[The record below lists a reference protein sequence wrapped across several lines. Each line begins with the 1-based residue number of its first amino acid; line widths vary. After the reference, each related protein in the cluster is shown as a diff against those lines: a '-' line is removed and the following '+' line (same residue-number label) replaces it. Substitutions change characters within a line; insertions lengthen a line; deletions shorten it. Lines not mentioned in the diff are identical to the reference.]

1 MANYRYSRYQ
11 YETSPRKLE
20 PEYEP
25 FESPYKQ
32 KKKSTAKSKQEK
44 VRPKRKLKSQVKL
57 VAGIL
62 LIFAGLL
69 VISYRNSLINES
81 FSENEGLKTN
91 LAAIEKENAQLRVNL
106 ENSLNLSN
114 IEKLAEDKLGMQK
127 LDNSQKI
134 YVNLDK
140 KDYVESASEEVVM
153 QDEKNWIQDLLDSLL
168 GK

>member
-1 MANYRYSRYQ
+1 MATYRNMYQ
-11 YETSPRKLE
+11 YETSPRKLQ
-20 PEYEP
+20 PEYEVRKNP
-25 FESPYKQ
+25 NVGKKSSTLSNKKAQ
-32 KKKSTAKSKQEK
+32 KKKKI
-44 VRPKRKLKSQVKL
+44 RLKNHTRAVLYL
-57 VAGIL
+57 VVGFVIL
-62 LIFAGLL
+62 FA
-69 VISYRNSLINES
+69 ISYRNSLINES

-106 ENSLNLSN
+106 ENNLNLSN

>member
-25 FESPYKQ
+25 IKNPYKQ
-32 KKKSTAKSKQEK
+32 KKKSTANAKQEK
-44 VRPKRKLKSQVKL
+44 VYPKRQIKSQVKL

-62 LIFAGLL
+62 LIFASLL

-106 ENSLNLSN
+106 ENNLNLSN

>member
-25 FESPYKQ
+25 IKNPYKQ
-32 KKKSTAKSKQEK
+32 KKKSTANAKQEK
-44 VRPKRKLKSQVKL
+44 VYPKRQIKSQVKL

-62 LIFAGLL
+62 LIFASLL

-81 FSENEGLKTN
+81 FSDNEGLKTN
-91 LAAIEKENAQLRVNL
+91 LAAIEKQNAQLRVNL

-140 KDYVESASEEVVM
+140 KNYVETASEEVVM
-153 QDEKNWIQDLLDSLL
+153 QDEKSWIQELLDSLL

>member
-25 FESPYKQ
+25 IESPYKQ

-57 VAGIL
+57 VAEIL

-106 ENSLNLSN
+106 ENNLNLSN

-153 QDEKNWIQDLLDSLL
+153 QDEKNCIQDLLDSLL

>member
-1 MANYRYSRYQ
+1 MANYRYNRYQ
-11 YETSPRKLE
+11 YETSPRKIE
-20 PEYEP
+20 PEYEVIK
-25 FESPYKQ
+25 EPYSRKKTTTV
-32 KKKSTAKSKQEK
+32 KKKNNKTKTKRHLK
-44 VRPKRKLKSQVKL
+44 VHVKVVAYVL
-57 VAGIL
+57 V
-62 LIFAGLL
+62 IFASLF

-114 IEKLAEDKLGMQK
+114 IQKLAEDKLGMQK

>member
-1 MANYRYSRYQ
+1 M
-11 YETSPRKLE
+11 
-20 PEYEP
+20 
-25 FESPYKQ
+25 
-32 KKKSTAKSKQEK
+32 
-44 VRPKRKLKSQVKL
+44 
-57 VAGIL
+57 
-62 LIFAGLL
+62 
-69 VISYRNSLINES
+69 
-81 FSENEGLKTN
+81 
-91 LAAIEKENAQLRVNL
+91 
-106 ENSLNLSN
+106 SN

>member
-25 FESPYKQ
+25 IKNPYA
-32 KKKSTAKSKQEK
+32 KKKSSTFKKKKDNVQ
-44 VRPKRKLKSQVKL
+44 PKKHLKSQVKL
-57 VAGIL
+57 IAYVF
-62 LIFAGLL
+62 LIFASLL

-81 FSENEGLKTN
+81 FNENESLKSN
-91 LAAIEKENAQLRVNL
+91 LAAIQKENEQLRVNL
-106 ENSLNLSN
+106 ENSMNLSN
-114 IEKLAEDKLGMQK
+114 IAKMAEDKLGMQK
-127 LDNSQKI
+127 LDRSQKV

-140 KDYVESASEEVVM
+140 KDYVESASEEVIM
-153 QDEKNWIQDLLDSLL
+153 EEEKSWFEQFLDTLL

>member
-20 PEYEP
+20 LEYEP
-25 FESPYKQ
+25 IESPYKQ